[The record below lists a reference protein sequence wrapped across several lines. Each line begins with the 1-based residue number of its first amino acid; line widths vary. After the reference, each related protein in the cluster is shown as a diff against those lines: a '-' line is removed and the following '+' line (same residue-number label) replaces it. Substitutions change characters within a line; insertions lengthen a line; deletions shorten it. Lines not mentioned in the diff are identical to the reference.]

1 MPVSPPLTTWEN
13 AMVTTAIAAS
23 ASPAAT
29 ASRTA
34 LRRPAAASPAAAS
47 GTAQVARHAAASPAC
62 PGAPGSPASPPAGEA
77 SATNEVMPAMTART
91 AAQPVQLSRRPDH
104 SRTVATLNSRDEAT
118 SICTIVSGPVR
129 SATAWVANPPSSTP
143 MPSSH
148 HGRRISSRSSRGR
161 PAAWLGVAA
170 AWRCCSAAPVP

>member
-1 MPVSPPLTTWEN
+1 MPVSPPLTTSEN
-13 AMVTTAIAAS
+13 AMLTTAIPAS

-29 ASRTA
+29 ASRTP
-34 LRRPAAASPAAAS
+34 RRLPAAARPTAAS
-47 GTAQVARHAAASPAC
+47 GTAQAARQAAASPAC
-62 PGAPGSPASPPAGEA
+62 PDTPGTPPAGWA
-77 SATNEVMPAMTART
+77 STTNEAMPTMMART
-91 AAQPVQLSRRPDH
+91 AAQAVQLSRRPDH

-148 HGRRISSRSSRGR
+148 HGRRASSRSSRGR
-161 PAAWLGVAA
+161 PAAWLGAAA